1 MDSQRYLSKE
11 YRGVFSGRVR
21 GSFVEVSRDD
31 RGSLTQVLYT
41 YQVIDEEKKKELE
54 QQEMLRKAVIAAD
67 TANRAKSKFLLNMS
81 HDIRTPLNGIIGL

>member
-11 YRGVFSGRVR
+11 YRGVFSGWVR

-41 YQVIDEEKKKELE
+41 YQVIDEEKKKDMAAVPTADPLSLQGPPGEPPYFHTDLHTNI
-54 QQEMLRKAVIAAD
+54 RK
-67 TANRAKSKFLLNMS
+67 R
-81 HDIRTPLNGIIGL
+81 

>member
-1 MDSQRYLSKE
+1 MKNQQDILKFVDLNTLPQRMDSQRYLSKE
-11 YRGVFSGRVR
+11 YRGVFSGWVR

-54 QQEMLRKAVIAAD
+54 QQEMLR
-67 TANRAKSKFLLNMS
+67 RQ
-81 HDIRTPLNGIIGL
+81 